1 MSVLLSVYS
10 STRFLGSCN
19 ANCYDGKNPSELHD
33 KNEHFPCSCIC
44 GGLNHAVGL
53 ARAMKNVSQGVGL
66 SRADLEAYAQY
77 RNLNNIDDLL
87 VIDRT
92 RVISDY
98 MARRMAKARLNPTP
112 VGPDDLFYCE
122 ALTAPG
128 PLGDA
133 VEGSDEG
140 GSQTPTLVG
149 RPSEV
154 AS

>member
-44 GGLNHAVGL
+44 GGRNHAVGL
-53 ARAMKNVSQGVGL
+53 TRALKNVAQGVGL

-77 RNLNNIDDLL
+77 RDLNIDDLL

-92 RVISDY
+92 RIISDY
-98 MARRMAKARLNPTP
+98 MARQVAKARLNPVP

-122 ALTAPG
+122 ALTASD
-128 PLGDA
+128 PLA
-133 VEGSDEG
+133 TVEGSG
-140 GSQTPTLVG
+140 GGGQQTPTPAG

-154 AS
+154 SS